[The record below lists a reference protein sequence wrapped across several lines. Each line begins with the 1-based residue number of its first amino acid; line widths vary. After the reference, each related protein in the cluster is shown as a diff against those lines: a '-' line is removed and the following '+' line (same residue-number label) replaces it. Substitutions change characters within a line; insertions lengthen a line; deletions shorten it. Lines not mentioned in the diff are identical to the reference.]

1 MHCGLNREN
10 VYSQTVF
17 INQELKLFS
26 EWCKR
31 NTATLNLEKTK
42 CMLFT
47 PSVHKFRAELQG
59 SLPKLYT
66 GDHPLGYV
74 KNYCYLGVELDR
86 SLPIDSQLDHIVG
99 KVRPLLYML
108 SKLLSTALR
117 FIAPPPKEEVKNCLA
132 KLYEAISETKKRK
145 KHNTI
150 VHGDFNINYGNNTCR
165 WAKELKNWETSLHLS
180 QLVKIP
186 TRVTERTSSMID
198 LCFTDLNHISLS
210 GVLNTNMSDHFP
222 TFVLIKKAREVRE
235 KTSFIGR
242 SYANFSLARIEE
254 SLSTHLPPQIVDD
267 PNLEWDQ
274 LEEAYQKVADEI
286 CPLRK
291 FEIHNDRPEYF
302 SDKLSTAIKK
312 RDMLFRKAR
321 AKKCRATW
329 DKARK
334 KRKEVKALLKKDKKE
349 FIAKGIDQ
357 CRDNANKFWRNVSK
371 LLNRKKTSAINEI
384 LDSHG
389 KVVKGKEAANEI
401 NRYFCNIG
409 PNLATKVPLAS
420 LDFATIKVDGE
431 FEWGR
436 KIRSEDTIREIQ
448 KLDIKKSSGILQL
461 SCKILKLCLLQT
473 AVRFTDLLN
482 SCIDKGVFPRRW
494 KQALVVPIPKGKNS
508 KLVTNIRPI
517 SLLPVTGKILGFHPR

>member
-1 MHCGLNREN
+1 
-10 VYSQTVF
+10 
-17 INQELKLFS
+17 
-26 EWCKR
+26 
-31 NTATLNLEKTK
+31 
-42 CMLFT
+42 
-47 PSVHKFRAELQG
+47 
-59 SLPKLYT
+59 
-66 GDHPLGYV
+66 
-74 KNYCYLGVELDR
+74 
-86 SLPIDSQLDHIVG
+86 
-99 KVRPLLYML
+99 
-108 SKLLSTALR
+108 
-117 FIAPPPKEEVKNCLA
+117 
-132 KLYEAISETKKRK
+132 
-145 KHNTI
+145 
-150 VHGDFNINYGNNTCR
+150 
-165 WAKELKNWETSLHLS
+165 
-180 QLVKIP
+180 
-186 TRVTERTSSMID
+186 
-198 LCFTDLNHISLS
+198 
-210 GVLNTNMSDHFP
+210 MSDHFP